1 MSYSLSTGSY
11 SSTSSVH
18 NSFSI
23 MHFRLG
29 YLLKCLDYPEPFM
42 QIFEIDDILHRCA
55 LFIGNNEKREEMD
68 SGCEGYTVDNL
79 TICGMRA
86 GYFADKCVQLMSDL
100 IKAQKRGET
109 HCRFV

>member
-1 MSYSLSTGSY
+1 M
-11 SSTSSVH
+11 
-18 NSFSI
+18 
-23 MHFRLG
+23 RLG
-29 YLLKCLDYPEPFM
+29 YFLRCLDYSETVIN
-42 QIFEIDDILHRCA
+42 QHVFEIDDMLHRCA

-86 GYFADKCVQLMSDL
+86 GYFADKCVQLMADL
-100 IKAQKRGET
+100 IKATRRGET